1 MNDNSNIQETLQR
14 ISQNDH
20 TLTKLCIDVPRNNL
34 YHQYNSIVSTGVFN
48 SGSRDDFSQLGTS
61 IAMNTHIKTLDIS
74 VLHAT
79 RVSLRTGFYD
89 GLRHNSSIQEL
100 MLRYTGNTLGDVGN
114 ELLRVYQDN
123 KRLIELNI
131 LGTALQQNE
140 LEHVALTLRSC
151 TNLKEVS
158 LNSCFTNDERLL
170 PLVEAIRGH
179 SSLERIYLNGNTF
192 GNIGCQSLAT
202 LLEDTNTT
210 LKTLQVSSNHIS
222 NEGAVILANSL
233 ANNRHLRELDI
244 YSEAIEEI
252 YLTNYDQIG
261 SSTSVED
268 VFSKLLCNT
277 SSINSIHSS
286 NHTLEELNL
295 TASGSTM
302 NGGLWSTQL
311 KSLLL
316 MNEMTNK
323 THVAIIKILKYHP
336 NIDME
341 PLYNWDVDGERTLKS
356 LPYVIA
362 WFSKARE
369 AVNERRT
376 SFDVP
381 RDDIPRF
388 EDKDDYDYKV
398 EEKRLSA
405 IYQFALAMPLQFVPA
420 THIKR
425 EDKKQKSDTI

>member
-1 MNDNSNIQETLQR
+1 MNDDSTIQGTLQR

-20 TLTKLCIDVPRNNL
+20 ILTKLCIDVPRNYL
-34 YHQYNSIVSTGVFN
+34 YHQYNSIVSTGIFN
-48 SGSRDDFSQLGTS
+48 SGSQDDFSQLGTS
-61 IAMNTHIKTLDIS
+61 IATNTHIKTIDIN
-74 VLHAT
+74 VLHST

-89 GLRHNSSIQEL
+89 SLRHNSSIQKL
-100 MLRYTGNTLGDVGN
+100 MIRYTGNTLGDVGN

-123 KRLIELNI
+123 KRLTELNI
-131 LGTALQQNE
+131 LGANLQYNE

-158 LNSCFTNDERLL
+158 LNSCFINDERIL

-179 SSLERIYLNGNTF
+179 NSLEHIYLNGNTF
-192 GNIGCQSLAT
+192 GNVGCQALAT
-202 LLEDTNTT
+202 LVEDTNTT
-210 LKTLQVSSNHIS
+210 LKTLQVSNNIS

-244 YSEAIEEI
+244 YSLAVMEI
-252 YLTNYDQIG
+252 YLTNYDQIC

-295 TASGSTM
+295 NDQNGSTM

-356 LPYVIA
+356 LPFIVN
-362 WFSKARE
+362 WLDKARE
-369 AVNERRT
+369 A
-376 SFDVP
+376 DVVC
-381 RDDIPRF
+381 RS
-388 EDKDDYDYKV
+388 
-398 EEKRLSA
+398 KRHTK
-405 IYQFALAMPLQFVPA
+405 IRGQG
-420 THIKR
+420 
-425 EDKKQKSDTI
+425 